1 MSSGYFPTY
10 FTGRNEIVDVKLN
23 YVTQENFKNLTKVDT
38 SDFALKTN
46 VAETKSRVNDIDVG
60 KIYIID
66 ELQGKNFVE
75 DSYLFFDPDYR
86 YFETTGIKSALSW
99 NSTGL
104 FDEKIKSIEDDYS
117 PKLGFNNV
125 RICLNVRSD
134 VLVQEKVTY
143 THEHIVN
150 VYIVYSISDITYA
163 SAPDIIKHCLFG
175 STIYNKKKWSGY
187 GVAFGKQ
194 PYTHKDG
201 KKAKNL
207 IILGADLS
215 DSSDDETKKIMP

>member
-23 YVTQENFKNLTKVDT
+23 YVTQEKFKNLTKVDT
-38 SDFALKTN
+38 SDFVLKTN
-46 VAETKSRVNDIDVG
+46 VAETKSRVNDIDVD
-60 KIYIID
+60 KINIID
-66 ELQGKNFVE
+66 ELQGKNFAE
-75 DSYLFFDPDYR
+75 DSYLFFEPDYR
-86 YFETTGIKSALSW
+86 YIETTGIKSVLSW
-99 NSTGL
+99 KSTGL

-117 PKLGFNNV
+117 PELGLNKL
-125 RICLNVRSD
+125 RICLNFRND
-134 VLVQEKVTY
+134 VLAQEKVTY

-150 VYIVYSISDITYA
+150 LYIVYSISDITYA
-163 SAPDIIKHCLFG
+163 SAPDIMKYCLFG

-194 PYTHKDG
+194 PYIHKDS
-201 KKAKNL
+201 KKAKNF

-215 DSSDDETKKIMP
+215 DFSDDETKKIMP